1 MNPIDDIAAALPH
14 AGIGPEVEAGMG
26 MWRGWDYWAR
36 EEPAT
41 DGRGVA
47 RAPHRFGEA
56 DDGRLPAGAARI
68 LAPTMTSVELAG
80 GIWRQCLIR
89 PGDDAAPDGPDRFAI
104 SDIDAPCLSSAH
116 LVALLGH
123 QPRDIALYLTHQRQ
137 YDPAMFDLVLAK
149 RFKAA
154 IARDPAIVS
163 RPWPDAVRRRW
174 RGTEGDYLPPFLA
187 TVLYAE
193 LARSAQSQAGLLALA
208 FDGGVELTTKG
219 FLERVAV
226 SGGAGSA
233 AAVDSAIS
241 YAPFQTVALTPPDLM
256 LNNKDRAG
264 ITIWGETAAAS
275 LALAAGRRGDLTI
288 LPGNADAAARLRAGY
303 EAHPQFALEARK
315 NKGHSRQPHRAATFW
330 GLNWRRNA
338 AVRLLELAL
347 TARDWNRVHRP
358 GGPRLPDASAGQR
371 ASIVARAI
379 AAISFRWV
387 AEHSTAAG
395 LTVLSSVITKA
406 DKIEQDFKHW
416 TPADITP
423 LTIDDHL
430 GERSSVTLLD
440 DAWEHYRRLS
450 APGAF
455 GYTARS
461 QAHLWIDDEGDDIG
475 HYLAFQQQ
483 ALHRHEEAAKGML
496 PPELQDTTRVP
507 AEVVALLGRQHGIK
521 RRRPRAGNNQP
532 SLGMTADPAAAR
544 GAQQQGLMISALS
557 TDPMLARLL
566 R

>member
-1 MNPIDDIAAALPH
+1 MNPIDDIAAALAH
-14 AGIGPEVEAGMG
+14 AGIDPELDAGVS

-47 RAPHRFGEA
+47 RAPHRFGDA

-104 SDIDAPCLSSAH
+104 SDIDAPCLSSEH

-123 QPRDIALYLTHQRQ
+123 QPRDVSLYLTHLRQRE
-137 YDPAMFDLVLAK
+137 PAMFDLVLAK

-154 IARDPAIVS
+154 IACDPAIIS

-174 RGTEGDYLPPFLA
+174 RDAEGNYLPPFLA

-193 LARSAQSQAGLLALA
+193 LARSAQNQAGLLALA

-226 SGGAGSA
+226 SGGAGGA
-233 AAVDSAIS
+233 AAVDSAIA

-256 LNNKDRAG
+256 LKNKDRAG
-264 ITIWGETAAAS
+264 ITIWGETAAAR
-275 LALAAGRRGDLTI
+275 LALAAGRRGDLAI

-315 NKGHSRQPHRAATFW
+315 NKGNSRQPHRAATFW
-330 GLNWRRNA
+330 GFNWRRNA
-338 AVRLLELAL
+338 AIRLLELAL
-347 TARDWNRVHRP
+347 TAREWNVAHRP
-358 GGPRLPDASAGQR
+358 DGPRLPNTSAGQR
-371 ASIVARAI
+371 ASKVAKAVT
-379 AAISFRWV
+379 AISFRWA
-387 AEHSTAAG
+387 AEHSAAAG
-395 LTVLSSVITKA
+395 LMLINKMLSKA
-406 DKIEQDFKHW
+406 DKVEHGFDNW
-416 TPADITP
+416 TPDDITP
-423 LTIDDHL
+423 LSIDDHL
-430 GERSSVTLLD
+430 GDRSGVTLLD
-440 DAWEHYRRLS
+440 QAWDGISKLPRAGE
-450 APGAF
+450 F
-455 GYTARS
+455 GYTARAR
-461 QAHLWIDDEGDDIG
+461 AHLWIDDDGDDIG
-475 HYLAFQQQ
+475 HYLEFQRQ
-483 ALHRHEEAAKGML
+483 ALNRHSEALRGHL
-496 PPELQDTTRVP
+496 PLELQDTARVP
-507 AEVVALLGRQHGIK
+507 ANIVALIGRQQGIK
-521 RRRPRAGNNQP
+521 QPRVGLGHNQP
-532 SLGMTADPAAAR
+532 PIEMTDDPAAAR
-544 GAQQQGLMISALS
+544 GAQEHGLAISALS

>member
-1 MNPIDDIAAALPH
+1 MNPIDDIAAALPL

-26 MWRGWDYWAR
+26 MWRGWDYWTR

-47 RAPHRFGEA
+47 RAPHRFGDA
-56 DDGRLPAGAARI
+56 DDDRLPAGAARI

-104 SDIDAPCLSSAH
+104 SDIYAPCLSSAH

-123 QPRDIALYLTHQRQ
+123 QPRDIALYLTHLRQ

-163 RPWPDAVRRRW
+163 RPWPDAVLRRW

-193 LARSAQSQAGLLALA
+193 LARAAQSQAGLLALA

-226 SGGAGSA
+226 SGGAGGA
-233 AAVDSAIS
+233 AAVDSAIT

-264 ITIWGETAAAS
+264 IAIWGETAAAS
-275 LALAAGRRGDLTI
+275 LTLAAGRRGELTI

-315 NKGHSRQPHRAATFW
+315 NKGDSRQPHRAATFW
-330 GLNWRRNA
+330 GFNWRRNA
-338 AVRLLELAL
+338 AIRLLELAL
-347 TARDWNRVHRP
+347 TAREWNVAHRP
-358 GGPRLPDASAGQR
+358 HGPRLPDASAGQR
-371 ASIVARAI
+371 ASIVAKAA
-379 AAISFRWV
+379 AAISFRWA
-387 AEHSTAAG
+387 AEHSAAAG
-395 LTVLSSVITKA
+395 LMLINKVLSKA
-406 DKIEQDFKHW
+406 DKVEQGFDDW
-416 TPADITP
+416 TPDDITP
-423 LTIDDHL
+423 LSIDDHL
-430 GERSSVTLLD
+430 GDRSGVTLLNQ
-440 DAWEHYRRLS
+440 AWDGVRKLPR
-450 APGAF
+450 PGEF
-455 GYTARS
+455 GYTARAR
-461 QAHLWIDDEGDDIG
+461 AHLWVDDDGDDIA
-475 HYLAFQQQ
+475 HYLEFQRR
-483 ALHRHEEAAKGML
+483 ALSRHGEARRGHL
-496 PPELQDTTRVP
+496 PLELQDTARVP
-507 AEVVALLGRQHGIK
+507 AEIVALLGRQHGIK
-521 RRRPRAGNNQP
+521 QPRIGLGHNQP
-532 SLGMTADPAAAR
+532 SIEMTDDPAAAR
-544 GAQQQGLMISALS
+544 GAQQQGLAISALS